1 MVVRLDQV
9 VAVGEIADAPH
20 VGGLAVTLEDRLHA
34 GVAQVGVGDYSV
46 GEAGT
51 VCCLLQPLGLRDRV
65 GVAEG
70 GLHVHRL
77 GDVGVPGLGDV
88 VLSDVVLLG
97 EFPYFPPNDRM
108 RLGGLPVAVH
118 QLRVLHVVE
127 VDMCVDELQLFHG
140 GTSRVER

>member
-1 MVVRLDQV
+1 M
-9 VAVGEIADAPH
+9 
-20 VGGLAVTLEDRLHA
+20 
-34 GVAQVGVGDYSV
+34 GDYSV

-51 VCCLLQPLGLRDRV
+51 VGCLLQPLGLRDRV

-88 VLSDVVLLG
+88 VLGDVVFLG
-97 EFPYFPPNDRM
+97 ELPYFPPNDRM
-108 RLGGLPVAVH
+108 RLGRLPVAVH
-118 QLRVLHVVE
+118 QLRVLHVIE
-127 VDMCVDELQLFHG
+127 VDMSVDEFQLVHG